1 MSYYFTDN
9 EITDLISEQKVLLKT
24 LREILTFQ
32 ESDGHKKNS
41 FSIERLDGS
50 QFLIILRQNIHN
62 INDFSVIFAF
72 QEKVKNTNF
81 KLRRYNGKSHEHT
94 NKLEGDKFYN
104 FHIHFATQRYQ
115 DVGQKEKSYAK
126 VTDRYSDIQ
135 KALKC
140 LLKDCNIEI
149 AVDP

>member
-1 MSYYFTDN
+1 M
-9 EITDLISEQKVLLKT
+9 
-24 LREILTFQ
+24 
-32 ESDGHKKNS
+32 
-41 FSIERLDGS
+41 
-50 QFLIILRQNIHN
+50 
-62 INDFSVIFAF
+62 
-72 QEKVKNTNF
+72 KNTNF
-81 KLRRYNGKSHEHT
+81 KLQRYNGKSHEHT

-115 DVGQKEKSYAK
+115 DVGQKEESYAK

-149 AVDP
+149 AVYPQSNLFEN